1 MKKAAASGMQSLT
14 RQPAAYDL
22 IIMYRFIV
30 LSDCCRLRLSSI
42 PRTAGFELFR
52 ISELFSEVTIQ
63 QTLESTAMA
72 GFILSHLMN
81 GVMDCI
87 KVGFLCSHSSVKLT

>member
-30 LSDCCRLRLSSI
+30 LSDCCRLRLSAI
-42 PRTAGFELFR
+42 PRTAGF
-52 ISELFSEVTIQ
+52 ELFSEVTIQ

-87 KVGFLCSHSSVKLT
+87 KVGFLCSHSSVKLA